1 MDGWSDDEQC
11 LPETPLGKGGRG
23 TDANRKERQIK
34 RKSRGEGN
42 DEQRKRLDFQKGF
55 FSVFLLQKGASHSP
69 LTLTTDNFPLK
80 T

>member
-1 MDGWSDDEQC
+1 MFTGDAVR
-11 LPETPLGKGGRG
+11 KGGRG
-23 TDANRKERQIK
+23 TGANGKERQIK